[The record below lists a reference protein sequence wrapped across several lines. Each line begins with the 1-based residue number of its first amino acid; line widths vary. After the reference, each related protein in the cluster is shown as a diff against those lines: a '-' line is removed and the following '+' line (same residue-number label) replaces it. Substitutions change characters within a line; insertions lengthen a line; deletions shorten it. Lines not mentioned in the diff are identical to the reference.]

1 MNDFSNIPK
10 TGIKS
15 GYDARGEPI
24 ENGFIRGFYARNKNP
39 SLTVPEYSERW
50 LENFVKTRKKDYD
63 GF

>member
-1 MNDFSNIPK
+1 MINREKSKKNCENSGK
-10 TGIKS
+10 TLQRIYKK
-15 GYDARGEPI
+15 D
-24 ENGFIRGFYARNKNP
+24 NKNP